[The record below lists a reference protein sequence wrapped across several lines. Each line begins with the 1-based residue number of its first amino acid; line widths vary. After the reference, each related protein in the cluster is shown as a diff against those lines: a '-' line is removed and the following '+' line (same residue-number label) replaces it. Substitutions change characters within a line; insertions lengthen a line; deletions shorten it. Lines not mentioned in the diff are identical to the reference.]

1 MTEDVDKTFFDV
13 IVQLKE
19 IDPEA
24 YYKILNEL
32 GYDND
37 DQETQF
43 IWFRSKDLKRTLKL
57 KRELNE
63 KIPPRNKT
71 PTKKV
76 TRSLS
81 NLLKVEMDLKK
92 MNVELK
98 KVVKKVKTLE
108 KENSKLQKKLNKK

>member
-1 MTEDVDKTFFDV
+1 MTEDVDKSFFDV

-19 IDPEA
+19 IDSEA
-24 YYKILNEL
+24 YYKILKEL
-32 GYDND
+32 GYD
-37 DQETQF
+37 DQEPQF
-43 IWFRSKDLKRTLKL
+43 IQHWSKDLKRSLNLKKEL
-57 KRELNE
+57 KDEMPPTTR
-63 KIPPRNKT
+63 IPA
-71 PTKKV
+71 KKV

-81 NLLKVEMDLKK
+81 NLLKVEKDLKK